1 MLTKISL
8 IYADRIQDCAVQI
21 FGITINEIFSKAH
34 LLKPCLSEKACL
46 INYLSQ
52 YSSFPSLLY
61 EVIFMFKKMILTALF
76 ILPFSGSVLAAQE
89 VSTVNH
95 NENHTLI
102 RVAGGSSVDDVTQLL
117 QEKAGRLGAK
127 SFKVVSISGND
138 FLTGTAKIYK

>member
-1 MLTKISL
+1 
-8 IYADRIQDCAVQI
+8 
-21 FGITINEIFSKAH
+21 
-34 LLKPCLSEKACL
+34 
-46 INYLSQ
+46 
-52 YSSFPSLLY
+52 
-61 EVIFMFKKMILTALF
+61 MFKKMILTALF

-117 QEKAGRLGAK
+117 QEKAERLGAK